1 MCVCMLS
8 LKKINLKIPTEE
20 WEQEK
25 KRGKMVGK
33 GKGTRH
39 ALDGFTVNQNGSK
52 NGTNIYDYLHHTM
65 CNV

>member
-1 MCVCMLS
+1 
-8 LKKINLKIPTEE
+8 
-20 WEQEK
+20 
-25 KRGKMVGK
+25 MVGK